1 MGLLEQVLAQAA
13 QGQQASSG
21 PGLAKPLMLALSA
34 LLLGKVTGEGG
45 QASAQPAPA
54 AAPAQPAGGIP
65 DGGLVGGLTGLLQK
79 LQDNGHSEVVKSWTS
94 PGPNQPI
101 DPRHLGAAIGP
112 QNVSVAAQQAGL
124 SEQELLQHLAQNLP
138 QIVSSLTQN
147 GATMPSLA
155 QIAAMLTQGQ
165 QQR

>member
-13 QGQQASSG
+13 QSQQGAPG

-45 QASAQPAPA
+45 QAAAQPAEPA
-54 AAPAQPAGGIP
+54 AATAPAGGIP

-79 LQDNGHSEVVKSWTS
+79 LQDNGHGQVVKSWTS

-112 QNVSVAAQQAGL
+112 QNVTVAAQQAGL

-147 GATMPSLA
+147 GATMPNLA
-155 QIAAMLTQGQ
+155 QIAAALTQ
-165 QQR
+165 R

>member
-13 QGQQASSG
+13 QSQQGSAG

-34 LLLGKVTGEGG
+34 LLLGKMAGEGG
-45 QASAQPAPA
+45 QASAQPAAPAPA
-54 AAPAQPAGGIP
+54 APAGGIP

-79 LQDNGHSEVVKSWTS
+79 LQDNGHGEVVKSWTS

-101 DPRHLGAAIGP
+101 DPRHLGAAIGQ
-112 QNVSVAAQQAGL
+112 QNVQVAAQQAGL

-155 QIAAMLTQGQ
+155 QIAAALTQGQ